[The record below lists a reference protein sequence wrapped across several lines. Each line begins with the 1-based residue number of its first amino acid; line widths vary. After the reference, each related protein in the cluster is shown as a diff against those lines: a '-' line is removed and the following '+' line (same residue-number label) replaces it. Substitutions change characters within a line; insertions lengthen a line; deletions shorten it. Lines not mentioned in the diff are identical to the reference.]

1 MLVQLFIVSV
11 HAHLSLASALP
22 LVLASALF
30 SAWPHFLHLHTQLT
44 GVAASALGSLAYFG
58 MLLGTSSELRLSA
71 AISSAP
77 LLLSS
82 ALLARFALPPGSAAS
97 SLAPLSQILVDL
109 PFLPLPQLP
118 LNSELFFSTLAPIAV
133 ILSIISVWIELSLSL
148 YEIATSRAEA
158 MHLAD
163 VARQVASRLP
173 PELVSRIMKPTL
185 EENSGE
191 EASEPPFEGWK
202 QYTSLVDEVA
212 HQARTY
218 ETNSTGFIQMLLD
231 TNITANQEELILNLQ
246 QSLAYSSRLLQDAI
260 LFFKADAGLLI
271 LDHSTSFDCQQ
282 IFDYALSELSA
293 NLEDNMNINVV
304 RRVDPDF
311 PYLLGDTT
319 YIMTLLKMLLDNAAK
334 YTLQGSITLS
344 AHVLDRSWATRNG
357 TNAEFALVEF
367 GVSDTGCGIPA
378 AQLPLIKTP
387 FATKDEL
394 FWSPQMTKGAG
405 LGVPTADSLAR
416 CFPDGQLHVES
427 TENVGTSVT
436 VRFRLMIDS
445 LRSPDLLGLDL
456 PALTS
461 APALMNHIA
470 SSSPPERR
478 ASKIAVFA
486 PEPTFASLAGMLTP
500 HGFQV
505 KHFVSR
511 GTSSIDLAFEIRQAM
526 LQRDPFKAVLIDAH
540 AYGSS
545 HHHLERIFSLA
556 SGIKSDPTTASTP
569 LALVIHAGL
578 FAGKIARDA
587 SVFAECILKPLLC
600 QQVLL
605 SMQRLLNGYGE
616 APTID
621 PRFITS
627 GDAEAEETYEADSTS
642 PTASDAAATLT
653 SSPSATSLN
662 PGSEAGLND
671 SGYGLG
677 IPDSN
682 SMSRLRRHSLDATLT
697 YNQLLSLEPN
707 RTSMDGA
714 ESNSTCSSHSVLG
727 DLPEGSESA
736 ESSPRNAASDTATDS
751 TSNRSTGELQRLDPS
766 SSTLPNIPPNRL
778 SRRSRTTVDSTTITA
793 YQSWK
798 EKSTARSPIDNPNH
812 PISLSASATVS
823 STNVLP
829 LTVLI
834 IEDDKT
840 NRLVLSKMVSHLDHK
855 SITAENGPEGLDI
868 FRRHYASID
877 LVIMDYRMPKMDGA
891 QTTQAIRAF
900 EAEMETEAV
909 PIIGLSADDSVRPK
923 CIAAG
928 MDNCWTKPL
937 KAQTLQVYLVQRR
950 MAKMSKPTRTSLS
963 SSSIPLPR
971 SSSTDGPL
979 PRAMS
984 HTGLESSDSVTAT
997 GYSNGSAPVGI
1008 SPRHVHVSRPLEL
1021 TSSSSAPN
1029 TSISALSLPNG
1040 DSKHVEE
1047 AEKTSQHS
1055 PNGGTHNTMPAPTT
1069 THLILPP
1076 ADAPR
1081 TTLLPPK
1088 KSSLRNLAA
1097 LAAQSVANQSSAP
1110 NSPGRATPLGSRVQ
1124 SALGTS
1130 ANTLLPTMSLIAKKN
1145 GAALLPIARSA
1156 SHSNATSLSSSSA
1169 SSPEISDGDRI
1180 LLVEDNLT
1188 VAKIAMTVLAR
1199 NQQPVELATDGQE
1212 AFERI
1217 SRDHSTF
1224 CVVLMDI
1231 HLPRMNGF
1239 DATRAI
1245 RTFEKDNNLAP
1256 LFIIALTGEMR
1267 FIDPEPYLSSGF
1279 NHFLRKPVNYQ
1290 VLIAQLPQFRAHR
1303 AHLANPANPPGEFAP
1318 SLTPS
1323 TLIASSS
1330 SFDAPAPGKRE
1341 ADSPELATPQ
1351 HALASSSDMPPR
1363 RSATPFTGPV
1373 HTQSDSAPSTDVL
1386 NTSKSQNPTFPSRQ
1400 LN

>member
-11 HAHLSLASALP
+11 HAHLSLTSALP
-22 LVLASALF
+22 LVLASTLF
-30 SAWPHFLHLHTQLT
+30 SAWPHFLHLHTQLI
-44 GVAASALGSLAYFG
+44 GVVASALGALAYLG
-58 MLLGTSSELRLSA
+58 MLLGTSPELRLSA
-71 AISSAP
+71 AVSAAP

-82 ALLARFALPPGSAAS
+82 ALLARFAALLYGAAAS
-97 SLAPLSQILVDL
+97 SLAPHFADL

-118 LNSELFFSTLAPIAV
+118 LNSELFFTSLAPIAV
-133 ILSIISVWIELSLSL
+133 ILSILSVWTELALSL

-173 PELVSRIMKPTL
+173 PELVSRIMKPAL

-191 EASEPPFEGWK
+191 EDSEPNLEGWK
-202 QYTSLVDEVA
+202 QYSSLVDEVA

-246 QSLAYSSRLLQDAI
+246 QSLAYSSRLLQCAI
-260 LFFKADAGLLI
+260 LFFKADAGLLS
-271 LDHSTSFDCQQ
+271 LDLSTSFDCQQ
-282 IFDYALSELSA
+282 IFDFALSEISA

-319 YIMTLLKMLLDNAAK
+319 YIMTMLKMLLDNAAK

-344 AHVLDRSWATRNG
+344 ARVLERSWATRNG

-416 CFPDGQLHVES
+416 CFPEGRLHVES

-436 VRFRLMIDS
+436 ARFRLMIDS
-445 LRSPDLLGLDL
+445 QRSPELLGLDH

-461 APALMNHIA
+461 APALLNQMTSP
-470 SSSPPERR
+470 SSSERR

-511 GTSSIDLAFEIRQAM
+511 GTSSIDLAFEIRQAL

-545 HHHLERIFSLA
+545 HHHLERIFALA
-556 SGIKSDPTTASTP
+556 SGIKNDPINATTP

-587 SVFAECILKPLLC
+587 SVFDECILKPLLC

-627 GDAEAEETYEADSTS
+627 GDAEAEDSYEADESS
-642 PTASDAAATLT
+642 HAASEAMP

-662 PGSEAGLND
+662 PAAEAGLND

-697 YNQLLSLEPN
+697 YNQLMSLETTRN
-707 RTSMDGA
+707 SIDGA
-714 ESNSTCSSHSVLG
+714 ESTSTCSNHSTLG
-727 DLPEGSESA
+727 DLPEGSESD
-736 ESSPRNAASDTATDS
+736 ESSPRNAASSDTATDS
-751 TSNRSTGELQRLDPS
+751 TSGRSTGEVPRLDTS
-766 SSTLPNIPPNRL
+766 SPTLPNIPPGRL
-778 SRRSRTTVDSTTITA
+778 SRRSRTTVDSSTISA

-868 FRRHYASID
+868 FRRHYATID

-900 EAEMETEAV
+900 EAELETEAV

-971 SSSTDGPL
+971 SSSSEGPL

-984 HTGLESSDSVTAT
+984 HAGIESSDSITVAA
-997 GYSNGSAPVGI
+997 YSNGSAPPGRL
-1008 SPRHVHVSRPLEL
+1008 SPRHVHVSRPLEIV
-1021 TSSSSAPN
+1021 SSSSAPD
-1029 TSISALSLPNG
+1029 TSMALHSLPNG

-1047 AEKTSQHS
+1047 VEKTSHPFS
-1055 PNGGTHNTMPAPTT
+1055 NGVIHTPLPGSAT

-1097 LAAQSVANQSSAP
+1097 LAAQSVQNQSSAP
-1110 NSPGRATPLGSRVQ
+1110 NSPGRASPLGPRVQ

-1130 ANTLLPTMSLIAKKN
+1130 ANTLLPTPSLIAKKN
-1145 GAALLPIARSA
+1145 GAVLLPIARSA
-1156 SHSNATSLSSSSA
+1156 SHSNTTSLSSSA

-1217 SRDHSTF
+1217 SRDHSIF

-1267 FIDPEPYLSSGF
+1267 FIDPEPYLSCGF

-1303 AHLANPANPPGEFAP
+1303 AHLANPTANPPGEFAP

-1330 SFDAPAPGKRE
+1330 TFDTSAPGKRE
-1341 ADSPELATPQ
+1341 ADSPELATTQ
-1351 HALASSSDMPPR
+1351 HALASSSDALPR
-1363 RSATPFTGPV
+1363 RAATPF
-1373 HTQSDSAPSTDVL
+1373 SSPSTSHSDPSPSLDL
-1386 NTSKSQNPTFPSRQ
+1386 NSSKSHNQPHQSRH